1 MSFPQVVIAGVGVVT
16 AGILSWVIWYWRRI
30 NQEVPS
36 RVETLNL
43 EGERGTALIV
53 YHPGRRGFCHA
64 VIHAFAQGLV
74 SSGWRVDI
82 TTASSQAPTVLGG
95 YDFLAFGGPTYMW
108 SPARPIKRYV
118 SRLGD
123 LEGKPTAIIVTGFGA
138 TGRAM
143 SIMEKLVREDNGQLV
158 KSLSLTTAR
167 PNDEEDPRPNEEVA
181 LDMATRAGQEVP
193 LPQE

>member
-1 MSFPQVVIAGVGVVT
+1 MSFPQAVIGGVGVVV
-16 AGILSWVIWYWRRI
+16 AGVLAWVIWYWHRI
-30 NQEVPS
+30 SQEVPS
-36 RVETLNL
+36 EVETLNP
-43 EGERGTALIV
+43 EGERGTALVV
-53 YHPGRRGFCHA
+53 YHPGRRGFFRA

-82 TTASSQAPTVLGG
+82 TTASSQTPTVISR
-95 YDFLAFGGPTYMW
+95 YDFLTFGGPTYMW

-123 LEGKPTAIIVTGFGA
+123 LEGKPTAIIVTGFGD

-143 SIMEKLVREDNGQLV
+143 SIMEKLVREANGRLV
-158 KSLSLTTAR
+158 KSLSLTTLR
-167 PNDEEDPRPNEEVA
+167 PNDEEDPRPNQEVA
-181 LDMATRAGQEVP
+181 LEMATRAGQEVP